1 MTAGAQ
7 VAGEVYVE
15 AEGWRAAAA
24 STLPVRHGIKVFALV
39 PQRETLEE
47 VFLRLTRGGGA

>member
-24 STLPVRHGIKVFALV
+24 STLLVSHGIKVFALV